1 MYWMLKKYNT
11 NLRKSCETIGKEQDH
26 SWSRDISE
34 CSGSFKDLTTQL
46 ILCIS
51 IGLNN
56 GSCTSVVDD
65 WFWLPSFVVWLIQGV
80 TTYFKADNNS
90 LFIYKTKP
98 NLQMSVQKTVYL
110 TSKLLLV
117 SVFFFGFMIDSI
129 LVLLTINKTD
139 TKCWVLLPIFIII
152 YFNL

>member
-1 MYWMLKKYNT
+1 MLKKYNT

-51 IGLNN
+51 IGLNY

-65 WFWLPSFVVWLIQGV
+65 
-80 TTYFKADNNS
+80 
-90 LFIYKTKP
+90 
-98 NLQMSVQKTVYL
+98 
-110 TSKLLLV
+110 
-117 SVFFFGFMIDSI
+117 
-129 LVLLTINKTD
+129 
-139 TKCWVLLPIFIII
+139 
-152 YFNL
+152 